1 MESETSSREVS
12 TRGSR
17 LDQARVAG
25 MTLDALKDGAD
36 RDTEFQLKGNDA
48 LVGNRGRGGPVTAV
62 ARG

>member
-25 MTLDALKDGAD
+25 MTLDTLKDGAD
-36 RDTEFQLKGNDA
+36 RDTKLQLKGNDA
-48 LVGNRGRGGPVTAV
+48 LVGNQRRDGPAMAVTQ
-62 ARG
+62 G

>member
-12 TRGSR
+12 TRGSW

-25 MTLDALKDGAD
+25 MTLDAFKDDAD
-36 RDTEFQLKGNDA
+36 RDTEFQLKGNEV
-48 LVGNRGRGGPVTAV
+48 LVGNQGRGGPATAV

>member
-17 LDQARVAG
+17 LDQARVVE
-25 MTLDALKDGAD
+25 MTLDALKDDAD
-36 RDTEFQLKGNDA
+36 RNTEFQLKGNDT
-48 LVGNRGRGGPVTAV
+48 LVGNQGRGGPVTAV

>member
-25 MTLDALKDGAD
+25 MTLDALKNNAD
-36 RDTEFQLKGNDA
+36 RDTELQLKGNDP
-48 LVGNRGRGGPVTAV
+48 LVGNQGRGGPATAV

>member
-25 MTLDALKDGAD
+25 MTLDALKDDAD
-36 RDTEFQLKGNDA
+36 CDTELQLKGNDA
-48 LVGNRGRGGPVTAV
+48 LVGNQGRGGPATAV